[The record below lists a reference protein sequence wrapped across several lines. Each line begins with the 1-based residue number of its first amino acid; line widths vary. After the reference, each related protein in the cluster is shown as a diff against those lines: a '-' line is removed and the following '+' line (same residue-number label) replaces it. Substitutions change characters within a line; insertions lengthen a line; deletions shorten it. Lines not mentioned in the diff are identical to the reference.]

1 MGTGTEKQKDKLK
14 FAVSLTL
21 TMGAG
26 LLLLKAIG
34 SSAIFFL
41 LFLGAFIGHRIAKEQ
56 GHEALTIVYRSAA
69 IVLIPLCAMAV
80 FNFVSLNKRQTL
92 SHAKASVAS
101 EKVDLRD
108 ALSASNRIKDYSFTK
123 KHSK

>member
-1 MGTGTEKQKDKLK
+1 MGTGTEKQNDKLK

-56 GHEALTIVYRSAA
+56 GHEALTVVYRSAA

-80 FNFVSLNKRQTL
+80 FNFVSLRQRQGL
-92 SHAKASVAS
+92 SNYSKASTS
-101 EKVDLRD
+101 EKVDLKD
-108 ALSASNRIKDYSFTK
+108 ALSASSRIKDFSFTK
-123 KHSK
+123 TQSK